1 MNSEL
6 NIEFLKFKARAEL
19 VDPNSLVDS
28 FVKVGPVSEMLESEN
43 HQIMYGR
50 RGTGKTHVLNYV
62 ADQVQNDGNFA
73 IYVDLRTVGSSTGIF
88 ADPQYSLSDRATRLH
103 ISDYPLPLSVLIE
116 FYQFFNC

>member
-1 MNSEL
+1 
-6 NIEFLKFKARAEL
+6 
-19 VDPNSLVDS
+19 
-28 FVKVGPVSEMLESEN
+28 MLESEN

-116 FYQFFNC
+116 LYQQ